1 MKSTKSSSV
10 NYRKKKTPFYKRRWN
25 VLTPKQKFL
34 RKISLDVLSQS
45 RQSKK
50 SLSKLAKE
58 NGISLKAVLHNTN
71 AFRKLNGRWVA
82 KRFDKI
88 PRVMV
93 INEKGKEVSIELDDS
108 RRAALVAKY
117 HNAVK
122 QFLSTGNN
130 SKLEK
135 FQNKRIKD
143 IDGKWHSFE
152 TDTEKILEINEKIEE
167 PEFYEVY
174 AS

>member
-10 NYRKKKTPFYKRRWN
+10 NYRKKKTPIYKRRWN
-25 VLTPKQKFL
+25 VLTPKQKSL
-34 RKISLDVLSQS
+34 RKISLGVLSQS

-71 AFRKLNGRWVA
+71 AFRKLNSRWIP
-82 KRFDKI
+82 KKFDKI
-88 PRVMV
+88 PRVMI
-93 INEKGKEVSIELDDS
+93 INENGREVSIELNDS
-108 RRAALVAKY
+108 RRAALVGKY
-117 HNAVK
+117 HNAIK

-130 SKLEK
+130 SKLAK

-143 IDGKWHSFE
+143 IDDKWHSFE
-152 TDTEKILEINEKIEE
+152 TETEKIIEINEKIEE

>member
-10 NYRKKKTPFYKRRWN
+10 NYRKKKTPIYKCRWN

-58 NGISLKAVLHNTN
+58 NGISLKAVINNTN
-71 AFRKLNGRWVA
+71 AFRKIKGRWIP
-82 KRFDKI
+82 KKYDKI
-88 PRVMV
+88 TRSMI
-93 INEKGKEVSIELDDS
+93 INENGKEVSIEINDS
-108 RRAALVAKY
+108 RKAALIGKY

-122 QFLSTGNN
+122 QFLSIGDD
-130 SKLEK
+130 SKLSK

-152 TDTEKILEINEKIEE
+152 TETKKIIEINEKIEE

>member
-1 MKSTKSSSV
+1 MKTTKSSSV
-10 NYRKKKTPFYKRRWN
+10 NYRKKKTPIYKRRWN
-25 VLTPKQKFL
+25 SLSPKQKFL

-58 NGISLKAVLHNTN
+58 NGISLKAVINNTK
-71 AFRKLNGRWVA
+71 AFRKIKGRWIP
-82 KRFDKI
+82 KKYDKI
-88 PRVMV
+88 PRIMI
-93 INEKGKEVSIELDDS
+93 INENGGASSIQINDS
-108 RRAALVAKY
+108 RKAALVGKY

-122 QFLSTGNN
+122 QFLLIGDD
-130 SKLEK
+130 SKLLK

-143 IDGKWHSFE
+143 IDGKWYSFE
-152 TDTEKILEINEKIEE
+152 TETERILEINEKIEE